1 MFTRFV
7 RIQLAIFAIAS
18 VVGVFV
24 MVIYYI
30 QAPTLLGIG
39 RITVT
44 LELPA
49 SGGLYRFSNVT
60 YRGVQVGKVT
70 AVVPTR
76 AGAKATLSLDASPK
90 IPADLQAQVRS
101 VSAVGEQYVDLRP
114 HNNAPPYLHDGSV
127 IPVAQTT
134 IPQAVGPMLDQTSAL
149 INSIPKNKVHDLLD
163 ESFRALN
170 GSGYNLG
177 SLFDSSAKVAGD
189 ANGISD
195 RTRMLTD
202 DTAPLLDSLAQTADS
217 TRRWARGLAGVTEQ
231 LANDDHQ
238 VRTLLHT
245 GPETA
250 NEASRLLEQVKP
262 TLPVLLANLTT
273 IGQIGVTYHPSLEQ
287 LLVLL
292 PPAIAELQAA
302 QPTNNYTGL
311 PIGGFH
317 FALADPPACTVG
329 FLPPSSW
336 RSPADTTT
344 VDTPD
349 GLYCKLPQDSPLAV
363 RGARNYP
370 CMGHPGKRAPTV
382 EICNSDKPFEPLAMR
397 QHFAG
402 PYPLD
407 PNLISQ
413 GVPPDDRITAN
424 DHIFGPIEGTP
435 LPPPKFPV
443 PPPPGPL
450 QLQSGQA
457 GPPPSGI
464 AGNLPFPPPALGEPP
479 TEGALSPPSGVP
491 DGAAVLPPSGV
502 PGDPRNPSPLSS
514 LAPLDAPG
522 APPPV
527 PANPA
532 PPEVRPP
539 PPGSPTAAPSSF
551 STNGS
556 GAGPSVA
563 TAKYNPLTGV
573 YVAPDG
579 HLYRQSDLVRSA
591 DLKAKT
597 WQDLILSDT

>member
-7 RIQLAIFAIAS
+7 RIQLIVFGIAS
-18 VVGVFV
+18 VIGMLV
-24 MVIYYI
+24 MVVHYV
-30 QAPTLLGIG
+30 QAPTLFGIG

-44 LELPA
+44 LELPS

-101 VSAVGEQYVDLRP
+101 VSAVGEQYVELRP
-114 HNNAPPYLHDGSV
+114 YNNAPPYLHDGSV
-127 IPVAQTT
+127 IPIGKAT
-134 IPQAVGPMLDQTSAL
+134 IPQPVGPMLDQTSAL
-149 INSIPKNKVHDLLD
+149 INSIPRNKLGNLLD

-170 GSGYNLG
+170 GSGYSLG
-177 SLFDSSAKVAGD
+177 SLFDSSARVAGD
-189 ANGISD
+189 ANNISD

-217 TRRWARGLAGVTEQ
+217 TRRWARSLAGVTEQ
-231 LANDDHQ
+231 IANDDNQ

-245 GPETA
+245 GPEAA

-302 QPTNNYTGL
+302 QPSNNYTGL

-344 VDTPD
+344 IDTPD

-424 DHIFGPIEGTP
+424 DHIFGPVEGTP
-435 LPPPKFPV
+435 LPPPKFPA

-457 GPPPSGI
+457 AAPPPGVV
-464 AGNLPFPPPALGEPP
+464 GNLPFPSPVPVEPQ
-479 TEGALSPPSGVP
+479 TEGPVPP
-491 DGAAVLPPSGV
+491 PPGV
-502 PGDPRNPSPLSS
+502 PGDPGNPSPFGP
-514 LAPLDAPG
+514 LAPLDAPV
-522 APPPV
+522 APPP
-527 PANPA
+527 A
-532 PPEVRPP
+532 PENLAPTELRPP
-539 PPGSPTAAPSSF
+539 PFGSPTAAPSAF
-551 STNGS
+551 GS
-556 GAGPSVA
+556 SDSGPGPSVA
-563 TAKYNPLTGV
+563 IAKYNPVTGV

-579 HLYRQSDLVRSA
+579 HLYRQSDLVQSA
-591 DLKAKT
+591 DHKAKT
-597 WQDLILSDT
+597 WQDLIFSNT

>member
-7 RIQLAIFAIAS
+7 RVQLAIFGTAS
-18 VVGVFV
+18 VVGILA

-30 QAPTLLGIG
+30 QVPTLLGIG

-44 LELPA
+44 LELPS

-76 AGAKATLSLDASPK
+76 AGAKATLSLDVSPK
-90 IPADLQAQVRS
+90 ISADLQAQVRS
-101 VSAVGEQYVDLRP
+101 VSAVGEQYVELRP
-114 HNNAPPYLHDGSV
+114 HNNAPPYLHEGSV
-127 IPVAQTT
+127 IPLEETS
-134 IPQAVGPMLDQTSAL
+134 IPQAIGPVLDQTSAL
-149 INSIPKNKVHDLLD
+149 INSVPKTKIGTLLD

-177 SLFDSSAKVAGD
+177 SLFDSSARVVGD
-189 ANGISD
+189 ANSVSD
-195 RTRMLTD
+195 RARMLTD
-202 DTAPLLDSLAQTADS
+202 DTAPLLDSLARTADS
-217 TRRWARGLAGVTEQ
+217 TRQWARSLAGVTGQ
-231 LANDDHQ
+231 VADDDSQ
-238 VRTLLHT
+238 IRTLLHT
-245 GPETA
+245 GPEAA
-250 NEASRLLEQVKP
+250 NEASRLLERVKP

-273 IGQIGVTYHPSLEQ
+273 VGQIGVTYHPSLEQ

-302 QPTNNYTGL
+302 QPSNNYTGL

-317 FALADPPACTVG
+317 FALTDPPACTVG

-382 EICNSDKPFEPLAMR
+382 EICNSDKPFQPLAMR
-397 QHFAG
+397 EHILG
-402 PYPLD
+402 PYQLD

-413 GVPPDDRITAN
+413 GVPPDNRITAN
-424 DHIFGPIEGTP
+424 NNIFGPIEGTP
-435 LPPPKFPV
+435 LPPPKFPA
-443 PPPPGPL
+443 PPSPGPL
-450 QLQSGQA
+450 ELQNGQTA
-457 GPPPSGI
+457 PPPSIPGS
-464 AGNLPFPPPALGEPP
+464 LSVPPAP
-479 TEGALSPPSGVP
+479 GAPQNEVTVP
-491 DGAAVLPPSGV
+491 AQSGV
-502 PGDPRNPSPLSS
+502 PGDPGNPSPFGS

-522 APPPV
+522 APPPS
-527 PANPA
+527 PEILA
-532 PPEVRPP
+532 PNELRPS
-539 PPGSPTAAPSSF
+539 PPGSPNAAPSSF
-551 STNGS
+551 
-556 GAGPSVA
+556 GANDSESGPSVA

-579 HLYRQSDLVRSA
+579 HLYRQSDLARPA
-591 DLKAKT
+591 NQKAKT
-597 WQDLILSDT
+597 WQDLILSDA